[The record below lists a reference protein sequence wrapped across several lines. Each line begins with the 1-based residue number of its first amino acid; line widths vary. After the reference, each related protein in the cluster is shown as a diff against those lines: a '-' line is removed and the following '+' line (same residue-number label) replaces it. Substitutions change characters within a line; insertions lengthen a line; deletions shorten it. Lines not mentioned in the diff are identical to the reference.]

1 MDNILNSILYAI
13 RDYEYYHHKTPDR
26 ILMNEICANKI
37 IEHLQIQSVSHKNT
51 LYGIP
56 VNVIED
62 EQDTYFK
69 LPKFW
74 LCTEGQI
81 VNY

>member
-1 MDNILNSILYAI
+1 MDNIINSILNAI
-13 RDYEYYHHKTPDR
+13 RNYEYYQHKTPDR

-37 IEHLQIQSVSHKNT
+37 IEHLQIQPVSHKDT

-62 EQDTYFK
+62 EQDAYFK

-74 LCTEGQI
+74 LCTESVI
-81 VNY
+81 YD